1 MRTLLFSGITLVA
14 LAASLA
20 AQATERRAVPGTD
33 VAIYNLAGV
42 VRVEAGS
49 GADVVVEITRGGA
62 DAAQL
67 RLETGEIRGQQ
78 TLRVIYPADDI
89 TYGDPGRWGDGETTL
104 DVRDDGTFND
114 QHDRH
119 FFRSGR
125 RVRISGRGR
134 GLDAHADLRI
144 LVPAGKQVAVYLAVG
159 KATVSNVDG
168 DIRLDVASAD
178 VEASHTKGS
187 LYLDTGSG
195 SVRVTDVAG
204 DIILDTGSGDV
215 TVTGITGG
223 RVKLETGSGGVTA
236 TRVEADELKV
246 DTGSGDV
253 DVSDV
258 KARAISLDTGSGSV
272 GLGLL
277 TRFETLDVDTGSG
290 EVTIRVPADFG
301 AVVDIETGSGGIDM
315 GGVPVT
321 VTRMESDHIIGR
333 IGDGRGRM
341 KVETGSGGVRL
352 VKS

>member
-1 MRTLLFSGITLVA
+1 MRTFLLTGLACVA
-14 LAASLA
+14 AAQVA
-20 AQATERRAVPGTD
+20 AQATERRAIPGAD

-42 VRVEAGS
+42 VRLEAGT

-67 RLETGEIRGQQ
+67 RLETGDIRGHQ
-78 TLRVIYPADDI
+78 TLRVIYPGDDLV
-89 TYGDPGRWGDGETTL
+89 YAGLGRWDGETTI

-114 QHDRH
+114 EHDRH
-119 FFRSGR
+119 FFRTGH
-125 RVRISGRGR
+125 RVRISSRGR

-159 KATVSNVDG
+159 KASVTNVDG
-168 DIRLDVASAD
+168 DIRVDVASAD

-195 SVRVTDVAG
+195 SVNVTDVAG
-204 DIILDTGSGDV
+204 DITLDTGSGDV
-215 TVTGITGG
+215 TVTGMTGG
-223 RVKLETGSGGVTA
+223 RVKLETGSGSVTA
-236 TRVEADELKV
+236 TRVAADELKV

-253 DVSDV
+253 EVSEV
-258 KARAISLDTGSGSV
+258 KARDISLDTGSGSV
-272 GLGLL
+272 RLGLL
-277 TRFETLDVDTGSG
+277 TRFESLNVDTGSG
-290 EVTIRVPADFG
+290 EVTIGVPADFG
-301 AVVDIETGSGGIDM
+301 AEVDIETGSGGIDM

-321 VTRMESDHIIGR
+321 VTRLESDHIIGR

>member
-1 MRTLLFSGITLVA
+1 MRTLLLTALTLG
-14 LAASLA
+14 AATQVA
-20 AQATERRAVPGTD
+20 AQAAERRAIPGAD

-42 VRVEAGS
+42 VRLEAGT
-49 GADVVVEITRGGA
+49 GADVAVEITRGGA

-67 RLETGEIRGQQ
+67 RFDTGEIRGHQ
-78 TLRVIYPADDI
+78 TLRVIYPSDDI
-89 TYGDPGRWGDGETTL
+89 VYNALGRWGGETSV
-104 DVRDDGTFND
+104 DVREDGTFND
-114 QHDRH
+114 GGGSRR
-119 FFRSGR
+119 FFGSGH
-125 RVRISGRGR
+125 RVRITDRGR

-159 KATVSNVDG
+159 KATVTNVDG
-168 DIRLDVASAD
+168 DIRVDVASAD

-195 SVRVTDVAG
+195 NVNVTDVSG
-204 DIILDTGSGDV
+204 DITLDTGSGDV
-215 TVTGITGG
+215 TVNGMTGG
-223 RVKLETGSGGVTA
+223 RIKLDTGSGGVTA

-253 DVSDV
+253 EVSDV
-258 KARAISLDTGSGSV
+258 KARGISLDTGSGSV
-272 GLGLL
+272 RLGLL
-277 TRFETLDVDTGSG
+277 TRFESLDVDTGSG

-301 AVVDIETGSGGIDM
+301 AEVDIETGSGGIDL

-341 KVETGSGGVRL
+341 KVETGSGGVRI